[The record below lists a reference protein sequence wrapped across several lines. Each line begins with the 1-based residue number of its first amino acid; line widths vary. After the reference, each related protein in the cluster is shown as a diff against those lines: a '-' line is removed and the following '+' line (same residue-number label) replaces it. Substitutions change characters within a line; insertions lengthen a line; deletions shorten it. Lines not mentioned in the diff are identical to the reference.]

1 MSNYKLIS
9 SDLDGTLLRGDM
21 TVSDEDKA
29 AMKELSDRGIIF
41 AVNSGRTL
49 YRIPDEV
56 RENPSIRYIAY
67 SNGAAV
73 YDKELSR
80 DIISNRVPSESVKNV
95 FDIISEY
102 EVMISVHVDGRAY
115 LDERM
120 QNEVSFSHYRVNDYY
135 KILLLNANAV
145 DGLREFCINSDGVES
160 IIMFFHSDGAL
171 EECRARLEA
180 IGGLTVTSSVEH
192 NLEICS
198 DKAGKGEALA
208 ALADILGIS
217 GEDIISV
224 GDNMNDT
231 SMFSVS
237 GLALCVSSGSN
248 EAKEFADEVICTNE
262 ENPIDYILSS
272 YIISPPADEKPKI
285 KKKTLAAIIA
295 AVSAAVALF
304 FAIIAISLS
313 NSALRVGY
321 AGIKNSTS
329 WSGTYARLDGEMS
342 HSITPKNDGIRISVT
357 TESGD
362 ISIEV
367 KDSKGN
373 IIFDEKNIGTREFT
387 LDTDGKVYIK
397 IEADDHKGK
406 FVIG

>member
-1 MSNYKLIS
+1 MYNYKLIA

-29 AMKELSDRGIIF
+29 AIKELYDKGITF

-49 YRIPDEV
+49 YRIPEEV

-80 DIISNRVPSESVKNV
+80 DIISNRVPKESVKNV

-102 EVMISVHVDGRAY
+102 EVLISTHIDGHACI
-115 LDERM
+115 DESM
-120 QNEVSFSHYRVNDYY
+120 QNEIAFSYYRINDYY
-135 KILLLNANAV
+135 KILLSNINTI

-160 IIMFFHSDGAL
+160 IIMFFHSDDAL
-171 EECRARLEA
+171 EECRAKLEA
-180 IGGLTVTSSVEH
+180 VEGLTVTSSVEH

-208 ALADILGIS
+208 ALADMLGIS

-248 EAKEFADEVICTNE
+248 EAKEFADEVICANE
-262 ENPIDYILSS
+262 EDSIDYILTH
-272 YIISPPADEKPKI
+272 YIDLPAEKKPKL
-285 KKKTLAAIIA
+285 KKKTLAGIIA
-295 AVSAAVALF
+295 VCAAAAVMF
-304 FAIIAISLS
+304 IVIIAISLS
-313 NSALRVGY
+313 NSALKVGY
-321 AGIKNSTS
+321 AGIKNNSS
-329 WSGTYARLDGEMS
+329 WSGTYAKLDGEMS
-342 HSITPKNDGIRISVT
+342 HSITPKNDKIRISVT

-373 IIFDEKNIGTREFT
+373 IIFDEENIETHEFT
-387 LDTDGKVYIK
+387 LDTNGKVYIK